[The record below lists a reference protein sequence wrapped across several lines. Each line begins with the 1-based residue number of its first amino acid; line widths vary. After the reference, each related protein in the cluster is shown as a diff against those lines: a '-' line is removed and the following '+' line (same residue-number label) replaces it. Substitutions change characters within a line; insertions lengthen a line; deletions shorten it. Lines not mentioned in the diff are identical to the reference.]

1 MVKGLCIFIIVMAV
15 LVALLGT
22 TFSLSGFLSNFT
34 SELEL
39 LKFSDINIPS
49 FPSYSPSQDSG
60 AVERI
65 AYFFTDYLPDLFTFF
80 DNFISE
86 SIKLVFYALINF
98 WRITEWVFNLF

>member
-34 SELEL
+34 SDLEL

-49 FPSYSPSQDSG
+49 FPSYSPSDDST
-60 AVERI
+60 AVNRI
-65 AYFFTDYLPDLFTFF
+65 AYFFTDYLPDLFTFVS
-80 DNFISE
+80 NFITE
-86 SIKLVFYALINF
+86 SVKLVYYPLVNF
-98 WRITEWVFNLF
+98 WRITEWVLNLF